1 MRVVLHHPWATR
13 LVRSLPHRKEYRS
26 LFSRRVGRKAFVLG
40 ASFVATSQLRCY
52 ASVTLRD
59 SPFVYVGDY
68 AKAKVSV
75 SGQTCEDEDVMAR
88 ASATKP
94 AAKTLKKAVTP
105 VEKKATAPLAKKAA
119 TPVAKAAAPTPLK
132 PIKDSFTKASLTVH
146 LAERAG
152 VEPKAAKA
160 LMAALKETVLALVH
174 KKGAKEFTLPGLLK
188 VVAQDVPAKK
198 KRFGKDPF
206 TGEDKWFAAKPAS
219 VRLKV
224 RPLKKLKDAAL

>member
-1 MRVVLHHPWATR
+1 MAT
-13 LVRSLPHRKEYRS
+13 
-26 LFSRRVGRKAFVLG
+26 
-40 ASFVATSQLRCY
+40 T
-52 ASVTLRD
+52 
-59 SPFVYVGDY
+59 
-68 AKAKVSV
+68 
-75 SGQTCEDEDVMAR
+75 
-88 ASATKP
+88 SATKS
-94 AAKTLKKAVTP
+94 AAKPAPKKAVTS
-105 VEKKATAPLAKKAA
+105 VQKKAKAPLVKKASAPVTKKAVAA
-119 TPVAKAAAPTPLK
+119 TSLK

-160 LMAALKETVLALVH
+160 LMAALEQTVLASVH

-188 VVAQDVPAKK
+188 VVAQAVPAKK

>member
-1 MRVVLHHPWATR
+1 MAT
-13 LVRSLPHRKEYRS
+13 
-26 LFSRRVGRKAFVLG
+26 
-40 ASFVATSQLRCY
+40 
-52 ASVTLRD
+52 
-59 SPFVYVGDY
+59 
-68 AKAKVSV
+68 
-75 SGQTCEDEDVMAR
+75 
-88 ASATKP
+88 ATKKAP
-94 AAKTLKKAVTP
+94 AAKKDTVS
-105 VEKKATAPLAKKAA
+105 AKKAP
-119 TPVAKAAAPTPLK
+119 TPVAKKATVSAKKAVSPATKTANATPLK
-132 PIKDSFTKASLTVH
+132 PIKDSFTKASLSLH

-160 LMAALKETVLALVH
+160 LMAALEETVLASVH

-206 TGEDKWFAAKPAS
+206 SGEDKWFAAKPAS

>member
-1 MRVVLHHPWATR
+1 MAT
-13 LVRSLPHRKEYRS
+13 
-26 LFSRRVGRKAFVLG
+26 
-40 ASFVATSQLRCY
+40 
-52 ASVTLRD
+52 
-59 SPFVYVGDY
+59 
-68 AKAKVSV
+68 
-75 SGQTCEDEDVMAR
+75 
-88 ASATKP
+88 ATKKAP
-94 AAKTLKKAVTP
+94 AAK
-105 VEKKATAPLAKKAA
+105 KATVSAKKAP
-119 TPVAKAAAPTPLK
+119 TPVAKKATVSAKKAVSPATKTANATPLK
-132 PIKDSFTKASLTVH
+132 PIKDSFTKASLSLH

-160 LMAALKETVLALVH
+160 LMAALEETVLASVH

-206 TGEDKWFAAKPAS
+206 SGEDKWFAAKPAS